1 MRKDRSM
8 IGLTR
13 TNGDHCR
20 LHPAEIQRVETH
32 PCTLVYLTD
41 GTKYA
46 VVEEIDEIA
55 RRVRDSRARGMAA
68 VYRIVDPP
76 AVPSTSAGHVVPA
89 DVLPADVVPLRSR
102 RES

>member
-1 MRKDRSM
+1 M

-13 TNGDHCR
+13 TNGNPCR
-20 LHPAEIQRVETH
+20 LDPAEIQRVESH
-32 PCTLVYLTD
+32 PCTLVYLSD

-55 RRVRDSRARGMAA
+55 RRVRESRARTMAA

-76 AVPSTSAGHVVPA
+76 ANTPARAGRTVPA
-89 DVLPADVVPLRSR
+89 AVVPLRSR
-102 RES
+102 QER